1 MDADFAM
8 LTKKLSSII
17 PLKAQGVEKI
27 VSVTKGATSTFALA
41 DPLGKGSCIK
51 AYKLTHDGKTVTF
64 TLGAKMTDVNSI
76 LEGT

>member
-27 VSVTKGATSTFALA
+27 VSVTKGTTSTFALA

-64 TLGAKMTDVNSI
+64 TLGAKRTDVRDI
-76 LEGT
+76 LERT

>member
-1 MDADFAM
+1 MDADFAV
-8 LTKKLSSII
+8 LTENLSRII

-27 VSVTKGATSTFALA
+27 VFVTKSATSTFAPSNL
-41 DPLGKGSCIK
+41 LEKGSCVE

-64 TLGAKMTDVNSI
+64 TLGAKMTDVRDI